1 MPESGNSDYS
11 IDTNIIKRLL
21 SNKKKGGNSRGIGDK
36 NSIER
41 TQILSQNRSFI
52 RKFRENESRDK
63 KLEVFVVAWL
73 EQRWTSCSQFLAS
86 VERIFTGDIWQKDSI
101 SSSSIEDLLK
111 SNDTNL
117 DDSILKYLVIE
128 FNAWNREIKS
138 WNVDSKLPV

>member
-1 MPESGNSDYS
+1 MEISDYS

-21 SNKKKGGNSRGIGDK
+21 SNKKKGENSRGIGDK

-73 EQRWTSCSQFLAS
+73 EQRWTSCSQFLGS
-86 VERIFTGDIWQKDSI
+86 VERIFWGYLAKRLHFFI
-101 SSSSIEDLLK
+101 SIEDLLK

>member
-1 MPESGNSDYS
+1 MEISDYS

-63 KLEVFVVAWL
+63 KLEVFVVA
-73 EQRWTSCSQFLAS
+73 
-86 VERIFTGDIWQKDSI
+86 
-101 SSSSIEDLLK
+101 
-111 SNDTNL
+111 
-117 DDSILKYLVIE
+117 
-128 FNAWNREIKS
+128 
-138 WNVDSKLPV
+138 